1 MGRVVSYNED
11 VPRCTFCGKTEHQVR
26 KLVTGPGASICDEC
40 IALCVDI
47 ISEERHHDADVNALT
62 LPKPVEINAY
72 LDRYVVGQED
82 AKRTL
87 SVAVYNH
94 YKRVNMELRE
104 AVDELGA
111 GKDSSPVR
119 ARRAADPLADVQ
131 VAKSNILLMGPT
143 GVGKTYLAQTLARV
157 MNVPFVITDAT
168 TLTEAGYVGD
178 DVETVLQ
185 RLLQAADGDVSRAQ
199 HGIVY
204 IDEIDKIARKS
215 GRTPPSP
222 ATCPARACSR
232 RC

>member
-11 VPRCTFCGKTEHQVR
+11 VPRCTFCGKPSIR
-26 KLVTGPGASICDEC
+26 CASWSPAPGASICDEC

-104 AVDELGA
+104 AADELGA
-111 GKDSSPVR
+111 GKDGSPVAGA
-119 ARRAADPLADVQ
+119 ARRRP
-131 VAKSNILLMGPT
+131 
-143 GVGKTYLAQTLARV
+143 VG
-157 MNVPFVITDAT
+157 
-168 TLTEAGYVGD
+168 
-178 DVETVLQ
+178 
-185 RLLQAADGDVSRAQ
+185 
-199 HGIVY
+199 
-204 IDEIDKIARKS
+204 
-215 GRTPPSP
+215 
-222 ATCPARACSR
+222 
-232 RC
+232 

>member
-94 YKRVNMELRE
+94 YKRVNMELC
-104 AVDELGA
+104 AV
-111 GKDSSPVR
+111 
-119 ARRAADPLADVQ
+119 RRNGGTAW
-131 VAKSNILLMGPT
+131 
-143 GVGKTYLAQTLARV
+143 
-157 MNVPFVITDAT
+157 DAW
-168 TLTEAGYVGD
+168 
-178 DVETVLQ
+178 
-185 RLLQAADGDVSRAQ
+185 
-199 HGIVY
+199 
-204 IDEIDKIARKS
+204 
-215 GRTPPSP
+215 
-222 ATCPARACSR
+222 
-232 RC
+232 